1 MKKILLSLLVFLVNN
16 TYATTADFG
25 FVWEINLPLGNQ
37 IYPSYAWANS
47 VRDQKST
54 IVSNLLAV
62 ANKDFIGDN
71 EGMIGIKLTNL
82 TVKSH
87 TIKIVVE
94 CDDIMRT
101 TTMETFI
108 ANTST
113 KVNIFPEIDY
123 KWELLQNNKQ
133 PRPINIKI
141 TVWDNGK
148 KQETKSQ
155 KVILHSIND
164 CPYTYI
170 NRQNE
175 LIDLNYMYAAYV
187 NENNPIINDQIL
199 PTIFSQNTIKTVT
212 GYQGTNKDVLKQ
224 VFATWHLFKKNGTT
238 YSSLNSAVVGD
249 MNALPYVRHQYV
261 RTLEDALSSKQAN
274 CVDGTVA
281 MASVLYRM
289 GIKPIIVTTP
299 SHCFLGY
306 FVDNQET
313 NLFFLETTA
322 LGAEFPEEVLEQVAK
337 FDIFDP
343 ELDAIDRVSYRS
355 FLAVTLLGKNNYE
368 KDQDKFNAYGII
380 DELQIIT
387 DENKFELIDKLQYQM
402 YLVAK
407 YRQQGLLSIYK

>member
-47 VRDQKST
+47 VRDQKLT

-108 ANTST
+108 ATST

-155 KVILHSIND
+155 K
-164 CPYTYI
+164 
-170 NRQNE
+170 
-175 LIDLNYMYAAYV
+175 
-187 NENNPIINDQIL
+187 
-199 PTIFSQNTIKTVT
+199 
-212 GYQGTNKDVLKQ
+212 
-224 VFATWHLFKKNGTT
+224 
-238 YSSLNSAVVGD
+238 
-249 MNALPYVRHQYV
+249 
-261 RTLEDALSSKQAN
+261 
-274 CVDGTVA
+274 
-281 MASVLYRM
+281 
-289 GIKPIIVTTP
+289 
-299 SHCFLGY
+299 
-306 FVDNQET
+306 
-313 NLFFLETTA
+313 
-322 LGAEFPEEVLEQVAK
+322 
-337 FDIFDP
+337 
-343 ELDAIDRVSYRS
+343 
-355 FLAVTLLGKNNYE
+355 
-368 KDQDKFNAYGII
+368 
-380 DELQIIT
+380 
-387 DENKFELIDKLQYQM
+387 
-402 YLVAK
+402 
-407 YRQQGLLSIYK
+407 